1 MEKDKKSD
9 SGFKKGNIDAALLTF
24 IKEKNIGEIHESQE
38 VIKEEPEVKVKEKKK
53 IVEKVTATKATKKE
67 KKINTVSSTE
77 NAAIIIKASNYKTL
91 KFKSISESIAMKT
104 IISELFHE
112 SRKLKLNIQEMQDYI
127 ISKRAEKGRLITI
140 DKDLNKEIL
149 LQALKLD
156 ATGNGYLNYL
166 LSISLK

>member
-1 MEKDKKSD
+1 MEKNKKSD
-9 SGFKKGNIDAALLTF
+9 RGFKKGNIDAALLSF

-38 VIKEEPEVKVKEKKK
+38 SIKEEPKVKENKK
-53 IVEKVTATKATKKE
+53 IVEKVKETKTVKKE
-67 KKINTVSSTE
+67 KKINPVLSSE
-77 NAAIIIKASNYKTL
+77 NAAIIIKGSNYKSL
-91 KFKSISESIAMKT
+91 KFKSINESIAMKT

-112 SRKLKLNIQEMQDYI
+112 SRKLKLNLQEMQDYI
-127 ISKRAEKGRLITI
+127 ISKRAEKGKLITI

>member
-9 SGFKKGNIDAALLTF
+9 SGFKKGNIDAALLSF

-38 VIKEEPEVKVKEKKK
+38 SIKEESKLKENKK
-53 IVEKVTATKATKKE
+53 IVEKVKETKTVKKE
-67 KKINTVSSTE
+67 KKINPVLSSE
-77 NAAIIIKASNYKTL
+77 NAAIIIKGSNYKSL
-91 KFKSISESIAMKT
+91 KFKSINESIAMKT

-112 SRKLKLNIQEMQDYI
+112 SRKLKLNLQEMQDYI
-127 ISKRAEKGRLITI
+127 ISKRAEKGKLITI